1 MQQPLKLSDASMEH
15 VKNLATP
22 IPPWRRS
29 EYLDAVASA
38 LAGVR
43 EPGDGT
49 VYKAAR
55 TAQQKILYGGR
66 RCDGLVLAALSTK
79 LFSLA

>member
-1 MQQPLKLSDASMEH
+1 MEH
-15 VKNLATP
+15 ARTSRPP
-22 IPPWRRS
+22 IPSWRRS
-29 EYLDAVASA
+29 EYLDIIASA

-43 EPGDGT
+43 DPGDGT

-66 RCDGLVLAALSTK
+66 RCDDPVLAALSAK